1 MKTFRFL
8 PLALAC
14 LLVFAGCNHPKQA
27 RSSAGPSDGVTAAP
41 GSGEPISA
49 QPAGAAPTAQAVQ
62 AEPTGVSPQADLLSD
77 EEIVPKIRF
86 VGKGSILPSS
96 GRLDLPFVSTGYAKA
111 QVRVRKVFESNVLQY
126 MQNSYDARYELDRVS
141 KLIADTLIVL
151 GSPGA
156 AHIRTQKTYALEFDE
171 MVRPEPG
178 AIYYVEIR
186 GREPLV
192 QEDFYDSDYSFGN
205 YDTYRER
212 SVSLLCSNLALLA
225 KRGDKA
231 LEVFAFDIISGQP
244 VSGARVKLYDFV
256 RQELGKGVTDRDGHL
271 SIPVRDE
278 ARFLVATSGNSRS
291 YLDLKNEK
299 ALSTSNFDVEGTTH
313 KDGIKAY
320 IFGERGVWRP
330 GDTLH
335 IGTVV
340 LFDDGTLPTGYP
352 VTARLRNA
360 DGQEV
365 QALTRRYDGKPLFHF
380 PFATQPDAQTGR
392 WTVQVELGGQTFT
405 KGVRIA
411 HCYRYPHDDFFS
423 RSRCPIWNVF
433 RKWYQ
438 FK

>member
-1 MKTFRFL
+1 
-8 PLALAC
+8 
-14 LLVFAGCNHPKQA
+14 
-27 RSSAGPSDGVTAAP
+27 
-41 GSGEPISA
+41 
-49 QPAGAAPTAQAVQ
+49 
-62 AEPTGVSPQADLLSD
+62 
-77 EEIVPKIRF
+77 

-141 KLIADTLIVL
+141 RLVADTLIVL
-151 GSPGA
+151 GSPSA
-156 AHIRTQKTYALEFDE
+156 AHIRSQKTYALEFDE

-186 GREPLV
+186 GREALAE
-192 QEDFYDSDYSFGN
+192 EDFYDSDYSFGN

-212 SVSLLCSNLALLA
+212 RVSLLCSNLALLA
-225 KRGDKA
+225 KQGDKS
-231 LEVFAFDIISGQP
+231 LDVYAFDILSGKP
-244 VSGARVKLYDFV
+244 ASGVRIKLYDYV
-256 RQELGKGVTDRDGHL
+256 RQELAKGVSDRDGHL
-271 SIPVRDE
+271 TIPVRDE
-278 ARFLVATSGNSRS
+278 ARFLVANDGASWS
-291 YLDLKNEK
+291 YLDLRKEK
-299 ALSTSNFDVEGTTH
+299 ALTTSNFDVSGTTH

-320 IFGERGVWRP
+320 LFGERGVWRP

-365 QALTRRYDGKPLFHF
+365 QALTRRYEGKPLFHF
-380 PFATQPDAQTGR
+380 PFATQPDARTGR

-405 KGVRIA
+405 KGVRIETVKPNKLDIDLRFA
-411 HCYRYPHDDFFS
+411 SPLIRMDGDTRGTVTVDWLYGAPGS
-423 RSRCPIWNVF
+423 GLKVEF
-433 RKWYQ
+433 RKQ
-438 FK
+438 KN